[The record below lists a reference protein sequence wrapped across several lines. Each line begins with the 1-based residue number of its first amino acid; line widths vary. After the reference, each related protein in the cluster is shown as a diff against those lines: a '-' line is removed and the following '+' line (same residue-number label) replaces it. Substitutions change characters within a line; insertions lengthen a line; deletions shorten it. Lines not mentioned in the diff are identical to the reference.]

1 MLSSTGRCEDFGPQI
16 AYSKARFQIPS
27 PRYAG
32 GKGGGELLPSM
43 YWVDY
48 VCKFVT
54 ICSYEF
60 SEQIIRLLVTCR
72 ISQWSFLSSILY
84 VLLHFLQSARRVTR
98 VKSPFKP
105 HCVIF
110 SSAKQKKNMR
120 RSWSHSLEV
129 HPLPRITLDPPF
141 GPRWPFGPR
150 SSFGPRS
157 NVSFSISSLYWDA
170 PMTNELLNQ
179 TYFISGNWAHNSCTP
194 ATKSFQMILSRL
206 LVYIKGLF

>member
-1 MLSSTGRCEDFGPQI
+1 MLSSTGRCEDFSPQI

-27 PRYAG
+27 PRHAG
-32 GKGGGELLPSM
+32 GKGGGITAFHILGRLRLHI
-43 YWVDY
+43 
-48 VCKFVT
+48 VT

-129 HPLPRITLDPPF
+129 HLFPRIILDPL
-141 GPRWPFGPR
+141 
-150 SSFGPRS
+150 FGPRS

-179 TYFISGNWAHNSCTP
+179 TYFISGKWAHNSCTP

>member
-32 GKGGGELLPSM
+32 GKGGELLPSM

-48 VCKFVT
+48 VCTFVT

-105 HCVIF
+105 NCVIF
-110 SSAKQKKNMR
+110 SSEKQKKK
-120 RSWSHSLEV
+120 HETKLKSLFRGAPPPKIRPLAQGDPLAQG
-129 HPLPRITLDPPF
+129 HPLAQ
-141 GPRWPFGPR
+141 G
-150 SSFGPRS
+150 
-157 NVSFSISSLYWDA
+157 
-170 PMTNELLNQ
+170 Q
-179 TYFISGNWAHNSCTP
+179 T
-194 ATKSFQMILSRL
+194 
-206 LVYIKGLF
+206 